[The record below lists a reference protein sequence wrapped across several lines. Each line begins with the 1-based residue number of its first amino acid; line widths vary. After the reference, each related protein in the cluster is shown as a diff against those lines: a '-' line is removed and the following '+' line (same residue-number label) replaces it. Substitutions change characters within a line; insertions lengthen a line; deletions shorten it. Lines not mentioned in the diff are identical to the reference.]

1 MKKSIKIE
9 NWDYNIDCLGNY
21 FLNFQGAVQISK
33 EELKLVDFEEI
44 QNSFCEINIPEKK
57 IDLSLVSEK
66 QLIDELKKRDKLK
79 QEIRDCFPMWFMI
92 KQEDL

>member
-9 NWDYNIDCLGNY
+9 NYDYNIDCLGNY
-21 FLNFQGAVQISK
+21 SLLNFQGVVRISK

-44 QNSFCEINIPEKK
+44 QKGFCEINIPEKK

-66 QLIDELKKRDKLK
+66 QLIDELIKR
-79 QEIRDCFPMWFMI
+79 EMI
-92 KQEDL
+92 IGKIF

>member
-9 NWDYNIDCLGNY
+9 NCDYNIDYLSNY
-21 FLNFQGAVQISK
+21 SLLNFQGVVRISK

-44 QNSFCEINIPEKK
+44 QNGFCEINIPEKK

-66 QLIDELKKRDKLK
+66 QLIEELKKRDKLK
-79 QEIRDCFPMWFMI
+79 QKIFDCFPM
-92 KQEDL
+92 